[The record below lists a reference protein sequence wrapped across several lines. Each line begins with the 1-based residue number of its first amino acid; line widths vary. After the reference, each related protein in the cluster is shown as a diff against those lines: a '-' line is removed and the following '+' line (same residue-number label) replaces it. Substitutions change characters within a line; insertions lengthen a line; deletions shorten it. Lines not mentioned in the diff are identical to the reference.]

1 MERYNFIGRG
11 GGWREEGDESK
22 GGTTAR
28 EYIMDQRERRIKIDG
43 GRWRR
48 GGERKGVREAGIKI
62 KDARET

>member
-1 MERYNFIGRG
+1 
-11 GGWREEGDESK
+11 
-22 GGTTAR
+22 
-28 EYIMDQRERRIKIDG
+28 MDQRERRIKIDG